1 MDYTIT
7 FKPSGKHIKVRQGT
21 SILQAA
27 RSASE
32 HIPTRCGGK
41 AGCLMCKI
49 DVTSK
54 HAQALSPIGVV
65 ENRKLGS
72 LADHGVRLSCQA
84 TVQGDVEVNIPEDR
98 LKAAIRKQLE
108 AAKNK
113 DIDDELW

>member
-21 SILQAA
+21 SVLQAA

-49 DVTSK
+49 DVSSE
-54 HAQALSPIGVV
+54 HVQALSPVGDI
-65 ENRKLGS
+65 ERRKLGS
-72 LADHGVRLSCQA
+72 LVDKGVRLSCQA
-84 TVQGDVEVNIPEDR
+84 TIQGDVEVNIPEDR
-98 LKAAIRKQLE
+98 LKAVIRKQLE

-113 DIDDELW
+113 DLDDELW